1 MGDSQLD
8 EVQKSELEL
17 TLRGST
23 REKREPVQLPSTTH
37 LDSAPSLSMAKR
49 PIETIVLDDSDDERD
64 SAADQDEF
72 EAQLARAIA
81 LSKRESDHAGSSS
94 STQVKG
100 DTSE

>member
-1 MGDSQLD
+1 MKVQGHPSRLD
-8 EVQKSELEL
+8 ASES
-17 TLRGST
+17 RSSF
-23 REKREPVQLPSTTH
+23 PSTTH
-37 LDSAPSLSMAKR
+37 LDSAPSLSMTKR

-64 SAADQDEF
+64 PVGDQDEF